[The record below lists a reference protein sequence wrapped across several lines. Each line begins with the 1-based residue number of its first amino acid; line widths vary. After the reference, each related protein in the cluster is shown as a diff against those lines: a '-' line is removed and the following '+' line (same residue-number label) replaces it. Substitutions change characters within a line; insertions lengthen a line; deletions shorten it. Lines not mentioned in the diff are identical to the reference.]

1 MYMHKHTQTL
11 VLAFLEDIALGDILC
26 LDTIHY
32 NKLKHTFMT
41 LTETQRFYAGETGTD
56 SHSLAHNSDSV

>member
-41 LTETQRFYAGETGTD
+41 LTEPQRFYAGETGTD
-56 SHSLAHNSDSV
+56 SHSLAHDSDSV